1 MTNPSAAVL
10 ETLQNACS
18 QNADVLKPAEKQL
31 QEWEIHPG
39 FYSILSVSVNN
50 STNINII
57 NKTNSHLSPQITEY
71 NVGIYMYQYNVGI
84 YMYQYNVGIY
94 MYKFAM
100 HLDNPDSLCQFSCT
114 LGVLLN
120 FDIVF
125 TLSVTVS
132 FLKYIDCI
140 RFSVC
145 Y

>member
-57 NKTNSHLSPQITEY
+57 NKTNSHFSPQITEY
-71 NVGIYMYQYNVGI
+71 NVGIYMYQ
-84 YMYQYNVGIY
+84 
-94 MYKFAM
+94 FAM

-120 FDIVF
+120 FYIVF

-132 FLKYIDCI
+132 FLKYIDCTSDFQCVI
-140 RFSVC
+140 K
-145 Y
+145 